1 MHGLGKLS
9 EGEQEAFEERAAI
22 AEYDGGMSRP
32 VAECEATRMIG
43 QMRWWCRHGADD
55 PGQSPGQPSA
65 TLRPRSMP

>member
-1 MHGLGKLS
+1 
-9 EGEQEAFEERAAI
+9 
-22 AEYDGGMSRP
+22 MSRP

-55 PGQSPGQPSA
+55 PGQSPGQPPA